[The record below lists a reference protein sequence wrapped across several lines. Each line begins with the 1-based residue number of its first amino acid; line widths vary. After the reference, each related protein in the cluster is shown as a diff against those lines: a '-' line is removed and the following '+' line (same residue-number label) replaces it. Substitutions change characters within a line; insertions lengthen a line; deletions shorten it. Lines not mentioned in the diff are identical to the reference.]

1 MTSIFNKIISKNII
15 PANIITVKNFTAAL
29 ACLVLSACVTQ
40 STVTGQSTTPP
51 AWVNSEP
58 DMYPNAK
65 YLSATGSASKAETA
79 KNRALSNLS
88 KIFEVRVREVST
100 ARSDVESHREEGIE
114 TVKKS
119 QRLNSTVNVQTDKM
133 IKGARIAEQWQSASD
148 LTYYA
153 LAVLDRTQ
161 AGNNI
166 KQQMSALDEDTE
178 FALKQAANRASEKD
192 SLLLKISDIHA
203 ANQLQTNREVLQKTL
218 KIIDVRGKG
227 APPSWSLV
235 ELGEQLNIA
244 IRELPITTVVI
255 EDSVGG
261 LDNMLQAATSQ
272 AGFVVDTDSGH
283 SVYQIAASMKTQP
296 AFESEGWFWLRGNL
310 KLELVSDDA
319 QTIMG
324 YKSWPLKVSSQ
335 DEGQLNSRMRIEI
348 DKRLKQE
355 LFSSVLEFTGQ

>member
-1 MTSIFNKIISKNII
+1 
-15 PANIITVKNFTAAL
+15 
-29 ACLVLSACVTQ
+29 
-40 STVTGQSTTPP
+40 
-51 AWVNSEP
+51 
-58 DMYPNAK
+58 
-65 YLSATGSASKAETA
+65 
-79 KNRALSNLS
+79 
-88 KIFEVRVREVST
+88 
-100 ARSDVESHREEGIE
+100 
-114 TVKKS
+114 
-119 QRLNSTVNVQTDKM
+119 
-133 IKGARIAEQWQSASD
+133 
-148 LTYYA
+148 
-153 LAVLDRTQ
+153 
-161 AGNNI
+161 
-166 KQQMSALDEDTE
+166 
-178 FALKQAANRASEKD
+178 
-192 SLLLKISDIHA
+192 
-203 ANQLQTNREVLQKTL
+203 
-218 KIIDVRGKG
+218 
-227 APPSWSLV
+227 
-235 ELGEQLNIA
+235 
-244 IRELPITTVVI
+244 VVI

>member
-1 MTSIFNKIISKNII
+1 MNTSSQ
-15 PANIITVKNFTAAL
+15 NFTLINAMIKQILTAFTYL
-29 ACLVLSACVTQ
+29 LLSACASQ
-40 STVTGQSTTPP
+40 STLTGQSTSAP
-51 AWVNSEP
+51 AWLNGEP

-79 KNRALSNLS
+79 KDRALSNLS
-88 KIFEVRVREVST
+88 KIFEVRVREVSIT
-100 ARSDVESHREEGIE
+100 RENIESHHKDGVE
-114 TVKKS
+114 TVKKN
-119 QRLNSTVNVQTDKM
+119 QRLNSTVNAQTDKM
-133 IKGARIAEQWQSASD
+133 IKGARIAEQWQNPSD

-166 KQQMSALDEDTE
+166 KQQMSALDEDTR
-178 FALKQAANRASEKD
+178 FALKQASERD
-192 SLLLKISDIHA
+192 SILLKISDIHL
-203 ANQLQTNREVLQKTL
+203 ANQLQKNREVLQKTL

-227 APPSWSLV
+227 APPSWSLT
-235 ELGEQLNIA
+235 ELDEQLNIA
-244 IRELPITTVVI
+244 IRELPVTTMVI

-261 LDNMLQAATSQ
+261 LENILQSATSQ
-272 AGFVVDTDSGH
+272 AGFIVDNDSGH
-283 SVYQIAASMKTQP
+283 LVYQIAVSMKTQP
-296 AFESEGWFWLRGNL
+296 AFEQEGWFWLRGNL

-335 DEGQLNSRMRIEI
+335 DEGQLNSRMRAEI

-355 LFSSVLEFTGQ
+355 LFSSVLEFTGK